1 MFLPKKRI
9 EKKKE
14 TKIICEYS
22 ERKKKAKVID
32 EYSTLYPETISDS
45 PSVKSKGD
53 LLVSAKND
61 I

>member
-32 EYSTLYPETISDS
+32 EYYTLF
-45 PSVKSKGD
+45 
-53 LLVSAKND
+53 SAKND